1 VKLTSQKCGFYGP
14 TVHPQAIAMWTMVW
28 WYWLRLTLN
37 LSTRALWQP
46 PVLSGGPVSRDISG
60 ACRRTDEGNGN
71 LVYPSLWDF
80 KRSLTCHKILWHG
93 TSSFTS
99 HPKEGV
105 LWIFITFKNPSPWP
119 GLNPSP
125 LGLVASTLT
134 TTHHQ
139 GDYHTLRHK
148 FRASISHSV
157 LSWSQ
162 TKGGLVLLFLFLGK
176 LESESLHN

>member
-14 TVHPQAIAMWTMVW
+14 TVHPQVIAMWTMVW
-28 WYWLRLTLN
+28 WYWLRLTPN

-46 PVLSGGPVSRDISG
+46 PVLSGGPVSRHISG
-60 ACRRTDEGNGN
+60 ACRTTDEGNGN

-80 KRSLTCHKILWHG
+80 KRSLTCRKILWHG

-99 HPKEGV
+99 HPKKGV
-105 LWIFITFKNPSPWP
+105 LRIFITCKNPSPWP

-134 TTHHQ
+134 TTHTTKATTIPLDISLGLQ
-139 GDYHTLRHK
+139 SLTQYLADLRLK
-148 FRASISHSV
+148 V
-157 LSWSQ
+157 
-162 TKGGLVLLFLFLGK
+162 V
-176 LESESLHN
+176 